1 MRSDGIALR
10 IGWFFQI
17 DHDWRFL
24 PGSEWRFPP
33 DANTCCRVDQDTVP
47 EDLYIY
53 EVSHDENIRGKPV
66 QISEWIRVN
75 HWGTL
80 LTSKPIRLDKYP
92 RTFKTYREIDLEA
105 DWKKEKQKC
114 HEQYDI

>member
-33 DANTCCRVDQDTVP
+33 DANTTFPYKFAVLFLILRMC
-47 EDLYIY
+47 Y
-53 EVSHDENIRGKPV
+53 NIGA
-66 QISEWIRVN
+66 EMF
-75 HWGTL
+75 HA
-80 LTSKPIRLDKYP
+80 P
-92 RTFKTYREIDLEA
+92 RWFSVEHVFLECDHFRRHILA
-105 DWKKEKQKC
+105 ESP
-114 HEQYDI
+114 